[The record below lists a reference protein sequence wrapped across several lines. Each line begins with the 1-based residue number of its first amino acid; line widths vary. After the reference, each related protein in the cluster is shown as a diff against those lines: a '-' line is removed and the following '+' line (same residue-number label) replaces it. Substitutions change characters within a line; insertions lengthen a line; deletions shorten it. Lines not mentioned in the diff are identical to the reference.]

1 MASTQEDV
9 QPAQDQCREL
19 DPSWSEEELAEQQER
34 PPMEKSGVYV
44 DPFAQRDTGRFKPGQ
59 TVHMGIIEN
68 GIRTKGIYKI
78 HQGRPSRFDYYEYQL
93 LQPLQIFIHF
103 INDGL
108 KVVPFRQISK
118 VVPFRW
124 SFRLCAGRSALAK
137 MAPTPTPTRR
147 MTGDTFVN
155 DVEKGPQSPTDTEHT
170 LGGDVIIEMGEEHD
184 ASSRRSSSDSRS
196 RSSTNEAPAQPHDD
210 EKSRP
215 TFLRRVTGS
224 FRSEPD
230 PPGVTEISTR
240 QCKLLVPHDTAQLI
254 IQVDNTPNGYPRLAA
269 FQSSESNFS
278 LYRSFTYLHS
288 RVLLD
293 LQDDIAGLERE
304 LDEIDWD
311 DFDEDP
317 SRLRSCEFDRA
328 CDENDGRTRRVILKE
343 IRAKLMEY
351 DEVLIKARTLDSFQ
365 KPSDRNYRSV
375 RRFHYNHK
383 PLMDAETEPI
393 RSKEDTV
400 SLRNSGREGGSFDGG
415 LEKAIFKFDEWV
427 SGMLRRF
434 GVKEHPSS
442 PLGRYFQSPE
452 LRAKTTNK
460 YITLYSSTRIDKL
473 ANILITLVIFA
484 LLVVPVVAMY
494 MLTSTTAHIG
504 NESGSTDSSALDA
517 NTRDTLNAVGL
528 LIVFTLLFSA
538 AMSLLTK
545 AARHELFAASAA
557 YCAILVVFIG
567 NFTGPGN

>member
-1 MASTQEDV
+1 MTD
-9 QPAQDQCREL
+9 
-19 DPSWSEEELAEQQER
+19 
-34 PPMEKSGVYV
+34 
-44 DPFAQRDTGRFKPGQ
+44 DT
-59 TVHMGIIEN
+59 I
-68 GIRTKGIYKI
+68 
-78 HQGRPSRFDYYEYQL
+78 
-93 LQPLQIFIHF
+93 
-103 INDGL
+103 
-108 KVVPFRQISK
+108 
-118 VVPFRW
+118 
-124 SFRLCAGRSALAK
+124 
-137 MAPTPTPTRR
+137 
-147 MTGDTFVN
+147 VN
-155 DVEKGPQSPTDTEHT
+155 DIEKGPQSPTDTEHT
-170 LGGDVIIEMGEEHD
+170 LGGDAIIEIGEHEG
-184 ASSRRSSSDSRS
+184 ASTGRFSSDSS
-196 RSSTNEAPAQPHDD
+196 YRSSTNGAHAQPPQN

-224 FRSEPD
+224 FKSEPE
-230 PPGVTEISTR
+230 PPGVTEIKTR
-240 QCKLLVPHDTAQLI
+240 QL
-254 IQVDNTPNGYPRLAA
+254 DNTPNGYPRLAA
-269 FQSSESNFS
+269 FQSSETNFS

-293 LQDDIAGLERE
+293 LQDEIANLEKE

-311 DFDEDP
+311 DFDEEP
-317 SRLRSCEFDRA
+317 ERLRSREIDVA
-328 CDENDGRTRRVILKE
+328 KAGDEGDARNRRVILKE
-343 IRAKLMEY
+343 IRTKLMEY

-375 RRFHYNHK
+375 RRFHHNHK
-383 PLMDAETEPI
+383 PLMDAETESI

-415 LEKAIFKFDEWV
+415 LEKTIFKIDEWIGV
-427 SGMLRRF
+427 ML
-434 GVKEHPSS
+434 
-442 PLGRYFQSPE
+442 Q

-473 ANILITLVIFA
+473 ANILITLIIFA

-494 MLTSTTAHIG
+494 LLTSTSVHSG
-504 NESGSTDSSALDA
+504 NDSGSSDSSVLSMDS